1 MRLSI
6 LFLPGGLFLL
16 VIFFRVALPAIKL
29 PAWKRRLQKAQYE
42 RLRKNFDKS
51 DRILAQAVEKFPDR
65 PDVYLEYFLVH
76 SASQDLKHR
85 FEVLL
90 TGYERTKSAD
100 LAFFIG
106 SAYLEEGLFE
116 KAEHYLCR
124 EGVEA
129 YMINKKVPL
138 LAQLY
143 YEDGR
148 LERAEE
154 EYLRFHRKLDPQAA
168 DDKELLSALSAQ
180 DLCLYVLI
188 SKALGADWRQIM
200 DLVPKSS
207 VHSEMSW
214 KDYLSLL
221 QEQYGKLEPA
231 STGIQ
236 GDPGAFNRH
245 RREFFQERI
254 QLIESYL

>member
-51 DRILAQAVEKFPDR
+51 DRILSQALEKFPDR

-76 SASQDLKHR
+76 SASEDLKHR
-85 FEVLL
+85 FETLRK
-90 TGYERTKSAD
+90 GYERTGSAD

-106 SAYLEEGLFE
+106 SAYLEEGLFDQ
-116 KAEHYLCR
+116 AETYLRR

-129 YMINKKVPL
+129 YMVNKKVPL

-143 YEDGR
+143 YESGR
-148 LERAEE
+148 PQKAEE
-154 EYLRFHRKLDPQAA
+154 EYLRFYRKLDPQAG
-168 DDKELLSALSAQ
+168 DDKELLGALSAQ

-188 SKALGADWRQIM
+188 QKSLGADWRQTM

-207 VHSEMSW
+207 VHSDMSW

-221 QEQYGKLEPA
+221 REQFNKLEPA
-231 STGIQ
+231 TTGIQ
-236 GDPGAFNRH
+236 GDPGEFNRH

>member
-1 MRLSI
+1 MKLSI

-16 VIFFRVALPAIKL
+16 VIFFRVVVPAIKL
-29 PAWKRRLQKAQYE
+29 PAWKRSLQKAQYE
-42 RLRKNFDKS
+42 RLRKHFDKS
-51 DRILAQAVEKFPDR
+51 DRILSQALEKFPDR

-76 SASQDLKHR
+76 SAAKDLKHR
-85 FEVLL
+85 FEILL
-90 TGYERTKSAD
+90 SGYERTRSAD

-106 SAYLEEGLFE
+106 SAYMEEGLFE
-116 KAEHYLCR
+116 QAETFLRR

-143 YEDGR
+143 YEHGEAR
-148 LERAEE
+148 RAEE
-154 EYLRFHRKLDPQAA
+154 EYLRFYRKLDPAAA
-168 DDKELLSALSAQ
+168 DDTELLRGLSAQ

-188 SKALGADWRQIM
+188 RRAMGADWRQIM

-207 VHSEMSW
+207 VHSDMSW

-221 QEQYGKLEPA
+221 KEQQGKLEPA
-231 STGIQ
+231 TTGIQ
-236 GDPGAFNRH
+236 GDPGTFNRH

>member
-1 MRLSI
+1 MKLSI

-16 VIFFRVALPAIKL
+16 VIFFRVAMPAIKL

-51 DRILAQAVEKFPDR
+51 DRILSQALEKFPDR

-76 SASQDLKHR
+76 SASEDLQHR
-85 FEVLL
+85 FEVLRA
-90 TGYERTKSAD
+90 GYERTKSAD

-106 SAYLEEGLFE
+106 SAYLEEQMFDQ
-116 KAEHYLCR
+116 AETYLSK
-124 EGVEA
+124 EGVDN
-129 YMINKKVPL
+129 YIRNKKVPL

-143 YEDGR
+143 YEKAEF
-148 LERAEE
+148 LRAEE
-154 EYLRFHRKLDPQAA
+154 EYLRFHRQLGPRAG
-168 DDKELLSALSAQ
+168 DDELLGALSAQ
-180 DLCLYVLI
+180 DLCLLVLI
-188 SKALGADWRQIM
+188 RKALGADWRHTM
-200 DLVPKSS
+200 SLVPKSS
-207 VHSEMSW
+207 VHSDMSW

-221 QEQYGKLEPA
+221 QEQYSKLKPA
-231 STGIQ
+231 TTGIQ

-254 QLIESYL
+254 KLIESYL

>member
-16 VIFFRVALPAIKL
+16 VIFFRVAMPAIKL

-42 RLRKNFDKS
+42 RLRKNFGKS
-51 DRILAQAVEKFPDR
+51 DSILAGALEKFPDR

-76 SASQDLKHR
+76 SASEDLQHR
-85 FEVLL
+85 FEVLRA
-90 TGYERTKSAD
+90 GYERTKSAD

-106 SAYLEEGLFE
+106 SAYLEEQMFDQ
-116 KAEHYLCR
+116 AETYLR
-124 EGVEA
+124 KEGVET
-129 YMINKKVPL
+129 YIRNKKVPL

-143 YEDGR
+143 YEKA
-148 LERAEE
+148 EFPRAEE
-154 EYLRFHRKLDPQAA
+154 EYLRFYRQLEPEAA
-168 DDKELLSALSAQ
+168 DEAELLGALSAQ

-188 SKALGADWRQIM
+188 RKALGADWRQTM
-200 DLVPKSS
+200 SLVPKSS
-207 VHSEMSW
+207 VHSDMSW

-221 QEQYGKLEPA
+221 QEQYSKLKPA
-231 STGIQ
+231 TTGIQ